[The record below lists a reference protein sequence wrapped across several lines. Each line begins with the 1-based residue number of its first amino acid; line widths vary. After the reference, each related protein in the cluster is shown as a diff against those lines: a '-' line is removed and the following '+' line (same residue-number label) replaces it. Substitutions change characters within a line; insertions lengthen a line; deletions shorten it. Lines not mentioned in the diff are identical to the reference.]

1 MPTQGNNTI
10 KYNHGEKSLKVSFT
24 IYADLECLLI
34 KQQSCQNNPHE
45 SYPERKAMH
54 EPCGYSLDLV
64 SSFDSKQNKH
74 NFYRGKDCIK
84 RFCSDLKELGTKI
97 INYEQKE
104 MIPLTDNENKYYE
117 EQKECYI
124 CQKEFCY
131 NKNEK
136 MKFKLYKKVR
146 DHCHY
151 TGKFRGAAHSICNLN
166 YKVPQEIPVKIHNG
180 SKYDYHFII
189 RELAEEFKGQFE
201 CLEENTEKYITFSAR
216 IKKEN
221 DDGKTMTCK
230 IKFIDTCRFM
240 QNKLSDLADNSSE
253 INNKDCKKCMEIE
266 NIRSEC
272 EFIRLKGNRLHYK
285 CKECNETSAKS
296 VNDLIEKFPRT
307 YKFCNGNLNKF
318 VLLLRKGVY
327 PYEYMDSWERFN

>member
-1 MPTQGNNTI
+1 MNLILKENLCMNLVVTQGI
-10 KYNHGEKSLKVSFT
+10 
-24 IYADLECLLI
+24 
-34 KQQSCQNNPHE
+34 
-45 SYPERKAMH
+45 
-54 EPCGYSLDLV
+54 
-64 SSFDSKQNKH
+64 
-74 NFYRGKDCIK
+74 
-84 RFCSDLKELGTKI
+84 
-97 INYEQKE
+97 
-104 MIPLTDNENKYYE
+104 
-117 EQKECYI
+117 
-124 CQKEFCY
+124 
-131 NKNEK
+131 
-136 MKFKLYKKVR
+136 
-146 DHCHY
+146 
-151 TGKFRGAAHSICNLN
+151 
-166 YKVPQEIPVKIHNG
+166 KVPQGIPVKIHNG

-296 VNDLIEKFPRT
+296 VNDLIEKFPRM
-307 YKFCNGNLNKF
+307 YQLCNGDLNKF

-327 PYEYMDSWERFN
+327 PYEYMDSWKRFNETSLPPKKYFYSELNLEDISDKDYLHAQKV